1 MEVDYMTTIT
11 INSTSF
17 NMYSYYLTNI
27 GVALRLENT
36 TFGAVETAAGNSAT
50 VQVGEEYVGYNLK
63 LVKASKS
70 EGKVNVEF
78 VNEDMIDRIGVV
90 ESGLSTV
97 RGTVSQNTGD
107 IEANAEAI
115 VELAEII
122 GGAE

>member
-1 MEVDYMTTIT
+1 MSTTIT
-11 INSTSF
+11 INSTNF
-17 NMYSYYLTNI
+17 NMYSYYLTNY

-78 VNEDMIDRIGVV
+78 VNEDMIDRIGDV
-90 ESGLSTV
+90 EAGLTSVNATV
-97 RGTVSQNTGD
+97 GQHTDD

>member
-1 MEVDYMTTIT
+1 MTTIT

>member
-1 MEVDYMTTIT
+1 MATTIT

-17 NMYSYYLTNI
+17 NMYSYYLTNL

-78 VNEDMIDRIGVV
+78 VNEDMIDRIDVV
-90 ESGLSTV
+90 ESGLSSVTTTV
-97 RGTVSQNTGD
+97 VQNTDD

>member
-1 MEVDYMTTIT
+1 MATTIT
-11 INSTSF
+11 INGNSF
-17 NMYSYYLTNI
+17 NMYSYYLTNLGI
-27 GVALRLENT
+27 VLRLENT

-78 VNEDMIDRIGVV
+78 VNEDMVDRIGVV
-90 ESGLSTV
+90 ESGLTSVNATV
-97 RGTVSQNTGD
+97 GQHTDD

>member
-1 MEVDYMTTIT
+1 MNKVN
-11 INSTSF
+11 INSTEF
-17 NMYSYYLTNI
+17 AFYSYYLTNL

-90 ESGLSTV
+90 ESGLTSVTS
-97 RGTVSQNTGD
+97 TVSQNADD